1 METRKEDANMS
12 SDTLAFILTVL
23 GLAAAAGI
31 FLVSARLV
39 AHARAAT
46 RNFRVV
52 HHDPHAPRTTE
63 ELQQNDG
70 RDIKQ

>member
-1 METRKEDANMS
+1 MAIVSSET
-12 SDTLAFILTVL
+12 LGFILTVL
-23 GLAAAAGI
+23 GLTAAAGI
-31 FLVSARLV
+31 FLLAARLV

-52 HHDPHAPRTTE
+52 HHDPHAPRTMR
-63 ELQQNDG
+63 ELRQNDG